1 MKYIKHS
8 DFSAMCDKIRKMEA
22 EELVLALQAHGGKF
36 VWVDDDNNEELLYEP
51 PTIMVNTDEG
61 PMDVVVYEARLNN
74 GHINLL
80 AYDKEWGNK
89 QHIELEYIAT
99 GHLAYLI
106 EYMPVTDKVKSVA
119 INDD

>member
-1 MKYIKHS
+1 MEYIKHS

-61 PMDVVVYEARLNN
+61 PWTLWFMKH
-74 GHINLL
+74 G
-80 AYDKEWGNK
+80 
-89 QHIELEYIAT
+89 
-99 GHLAYLI
+99 
-106 EYMPVTDKVKSVA
+106 
-119 INDD
+119 